1 MSKTLYASVTGISD
15 IESITVSTAHSA
27 STATAQIVTA
37 NKTVNIGDH
46 IEIDIGYTTNHA
58 KVMQGYV
65 KNISRII
72 PNDLY
77 TIIVKDDLVRATDY
91 FIVPTNPD
99 NSFKR
104 SNISAEDLV
113 EDVINLAGLTN
124 YTFDATSF
132 TFATKAGNEVEVKLT
147 TSYDFCKMISDLL
160 TWHLWADS
168 AGQIHFENRKPFV
181 MSGASGQPGDTD
193 DERVDGYAFND
204 ASPLTNDTILSA
216 RYLESDRDL
225 RNRVVVHGSTGIYS
239 EDSNGQSWN
248 PITQA
253 YEDILPTTPTQ
264 FYKSMAL
271 VSHFIDNQ
279 SMADKSTE
287 YNLDLYNKLTVG
299 AQITAEG
306 DPAYLARKIMEIDQ
320 PALSLTGNWYIFQA
334 DHSWS
339 RNGYIMDLE
348 LRL

>member
-1 MSKTLYASVTGISD
+1 MSKLYADVTGISN
-15 IESITVSTAHSA
+15 IESITVSTSHSA
-27 STATAQIVTA
+27 STATAQIVTS

-46 IEIDIGYTTNHA
+46 ITIDIGYESNHA

-77 TIIVKDDLVRATDY
+77 TILVKDDLIRATDF

-99 NSFKR
+99 DSFKR
-104 SNISAEDLV
+104 SNITAESLV
-113 EDVINLAGLTN
+113 QQVIALAGLTDFA
-124 YTFDATSF
+124 YDATSF

-147 TSYDFCKMISDLL
+147 TSYDFCKMIGDLL
-160 TWHLWADS
+160 TWHLWCDNT
-168 AGQIHFENRKPFV
+168 GQEHCENRKPFV
-181 MSGASGQPGDTD
+181 MTGETSQPGDTT
-193 DERVDGYAFND
+193 DERLPSAAFNNGNELD
-204 ASPLTNDTILSA
+204 NTTILNA

-239 EDSNGQSWN
+239 EDSSVTSWN
-248 PITQA
+248 PITEAMEQ
-253 YEDILPTTPTQ
+253 ILPVD

-279 SMADKSTE
+279 SMANKSTE
-287 YNLDLYNKLTVG
+287 YNLNLYNKLTVG

-306 DPAYLARKIMEIDQ
+306 NPAYLARNIMDINHPE
-320 PALSLTGNWYIFQA
+320 LSLEDNWYIFQA

-339 RNGYIMDLE
+339 RNGYTMELE